1 MDFESL
7 SMHKPT
13 ARSRYLVLSIYRV
26 GQKLGGSDTISA
38 CVSLP
43 PNFWPTL
50 YIKFHLRF
58 LIHWASNHI
67 SFRHFIFVLGA
78 ELQLL
83 TRLQLLAESKVIK
96 IDIKVYSQIKNLT
109 TWVDA
114 IYIAVHCKLLLSYTS
129 LMGVTGICYLLEF
142 FTTAKETEV
151 VIL

>member
-1 MDFESL
+1 
-7 SMHKPT
+7 MHKPT
-13 ARSRYLVLSIYRV
+13 ARSRYLVLSI
-26 GQKLGGSDTISA
+26 
-38 CVSLP
+38 
-43 PNFWPTL
+43 

-67 SFRHFIFVLGA
+67 SFRLFIFVFGA

-83 TRLQLLAESKVIK
+83 TRLQLLAESKVVK
-96 IDIKVYSQIKNLT
+96 IDIKVYSQIKYLA

-114 IYIAVHCKLLLSYTS
+114 IYIAVHCKVLLSYTS